1 MTVELPVVRQ
11 NGRRYP
17 RAHVRRGDDLRWK
30 VTTELRPGIF
40 VSEAGTTTTAATSF
54 ITWPSA
60 LHTAHQDISQL
71 RRYQEAP
78 GVGDPL

>member
-17 RAHVRRGDDLRWK
+17 RAQVRRGDDLRWQ

-40 VSEAGTTTTAATSF
+40 VSEAGTTTTVATSF

-60 LHTAHQDISQL
+60 LYTAFQDISQL